1 MFTPPPTA
9 SPPSISPRSSPTSSG
24 RSANVDS
31 SVTSSSSSVSSTRAP
46 FFFFLLAFLLTVWLR
61 TRHSSSSSSSARWLA
76 RAGLCRVSSTAA
88 FFAAFRRRIFSSC
101 SSLSLRAFSLP
112 VPLHPMPNP
121 ATWTLLW
128 DPVPFFPPLLA
139 ACATAGSSS
148 KSSSEETSPR
158 LPFRVFFL
166 RSTACAAC
174 VAASS
179 AVASACSLRICFV
192 MRFTCS
198 SVFGLLLPFAM
209 VAQVV
214 TRSSSARPPPTRE
227 WRKSGVRR
235 RFLADTADL
244 GPAASET
251 SEEPSRP
258 FANLGAITPI

>member
-1 MFTPPPTA
+1 M
-9 SPPSISPRSSPTSSG
+9 
-24 RSANVDS
+24 
-31 SVTSSSSSVSSTRAP
+31 TSSSSSVSSTRAP

-214 TRSSSARPPPTRE
+214 TPRPPPTRE

-235 RFLADTADL
+235 RFLAPRPMPSD
-244 GPAASET
+244 PPREER

-258 FANLGAITPI
+258 FANRGGRETPI